1 MPFHIVFYTVV
12 AVTLFSGVAAIALVA
27 LSRGRHIPYKRTLVE
42 RLSQIA
48 LLGAAAL
55 FALLARLPA

>member
-12 AVTLFSGVAAIALVA
+12 AVTLLSGTAATALA
-27 LSRGRHIPYKRTLVE
+27 ILPTGRRISYKRTLVE

-55 FALLARLPA
+55 FALLARLPS

>member
-1 MPFHIVFYTVV
+1 MPFHVVFYTVV
-12 AVTLFSGVAAIALVA
+12 IVTLLSGVTATALVA
-27 LSRGRHIPYKRTLVE
+27 LGRGRRIPYKRALVE

>member
-12 AVTLFSGVAAIALVA
+12 AVTLLSGTTATALAVLA
-27 LSRGRHIPYKRTLVE
+27 RGRRIPYKRTLVE
-42 RLSQIA
+42 RLSQIT

>member
-1 MPFHIVFYTVV
+1 MT
-12 AVTLFSGVAAIALVA
+12 ATALVA
-27 LSRGRHIPYKRTLVE
+27 LGRERRIPYKRTLVE

>member
-12 AVTLFSGVAAIALVA
+12 AVTLASGTTATALVVF
-27 LSRGRHIPYKRTLVE
+27 SRGRRIPYKRTLVE

>member
-1 MPFHIVFYTVV
+1 MPFHIVFYTVG
-12 AVTLFSGVAAIALVA
+12 AVTLLSGTTATAVAVLA
-27 LSRGRHIPYKRTLVE
+27 RGQRIPYKRTLVE

>member
-12 AVTLFSGVAAIALVA
+12 AVTLLSATAAAAIVILPT
-27 LSRGRHIPYKRTLVE
+27 SRRMPYRRTLVE

>member
-12 AVTLFSGVAAIALVA
+12 AVTLLSGMTATALAVLA
-27 LSRGRHIPYKRTLVE
+27 RGRRISYKRTLVE

>member
-12 AVTLFSGVAAIALVA
+12 AVTLLSGMTATALAVLA
-27 LSRGRHIPYKRTLVE
+27 SGRRISYKQTLVE